1 MKRSN
6 RNDREY
12 TEVQY
17 LKRENKRLK
26 EQVRSLKRKTKQLE
40 RYSSLQTDEEPQK
53 FEITVTKA
61 VPCPECNKGSLS
73 IVYVVGRC
81 FYICDCCDY
90 RSKSMKLE

>member
-26 EQVRSLKRKTKQLE
+26 EQVRSLEKLIKQLE
-40 RYSSLQTDEEPQK
+40 RYPVETEEIDEIKVTSKPICPDCHKHSLD
-53 FEITVTKA
+53 I
-61 VPCPECNKGSLS
+61 
-73 IVYVVGRC
+73 IYVVGRC
-81 FYICDCCDY
+81 FYNCSECFY
-90 RSKSMKLE
+90 RSRPMKLD